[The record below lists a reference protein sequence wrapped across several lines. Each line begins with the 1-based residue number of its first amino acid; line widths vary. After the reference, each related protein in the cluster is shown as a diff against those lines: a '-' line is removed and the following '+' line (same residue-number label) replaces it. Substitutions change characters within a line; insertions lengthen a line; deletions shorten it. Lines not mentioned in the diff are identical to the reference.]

1 MLTAWALWL
10 VRADRREQ
18 DSIGRHLGFASAAFV
33 AYGIVAGAIVSP
45 GSVFPASY
53 PSSETVLSATR
64 MPVEILRMGCA
75 ACISMFLSEALVIQA
90 ARERDELERR
100 REEFISIVAHDLRS
114 PIAVIDMGAELL
126 ERHIGGI
133 EGIDPQ
139 RTNRFLQNIKTSARG
154 LERMVRDLLD
164 ASRIETSTVA
174 LELREVEL
182 RALIGGI
189 VDRAGETTR
198 GHRVIAVLPESLPMV
213 RADPLRLEQILVNLL
228 SNAAKYSE
236 PDAEIT
242 VETIVRDDEVEIAVT
257 NPGTGLSQQE
267 IGKVFSRFYRSAQ
280 HVRRADGLGLGLYI
294 VKGLVQA
301 QGGRVWVDSEVG
313 RYATFRF
320 TVPRSSVRPEVA
332 TPTVPAS

>member
-1 MLTAWALWL
+1 
-10 VRADRREQ
+10 
-18 DSIGRHLGFASAAFV
+18 
-33 AYGIVAGAIVSP
+33 
-45 GSVFPASY
+45 
-53 PSSETVLSATR
+53 
-64 MPVEILRMGCA
+64 
-75 ACISMFLSEALVIQA
+75 
-90 ARERDELERR
+90 
-100 REEFISIVAHDLRS
+100 
-114 PIAVIDMGAELL
+114 
-126 ERHIGGI
+126 
-133 EGIDPQ
+133 
-139 RTNRFLQNIKTSARG
+139 
-154 LERMVRDLLD
+154 MVRDLLD